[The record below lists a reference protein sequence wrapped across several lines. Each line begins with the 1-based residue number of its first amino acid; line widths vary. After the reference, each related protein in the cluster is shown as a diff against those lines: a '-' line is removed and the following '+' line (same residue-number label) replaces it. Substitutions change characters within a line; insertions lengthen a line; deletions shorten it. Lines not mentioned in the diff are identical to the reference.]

1 VSVEFSG
8 ARAVIDASRCAL
20 DREYSK
26 RDHTECEWCVH
37 VPAEIVKSVWMWIR
51 NPANAAEISKEDR
64 GEEQLW

>member
-8 ARAVIDASRCAL
+8 SRAVIEASRCAL

-37 VPAEIVKSVWMWIR
+37 VPADIVKSVWMWMR
-51 NPANAAEISKEDR
+51 NPVNAAEISKEDR